1 MELNVLKYI
10 SENVIVLIPVLYI
23 LGVFLKRLEALKD
36 KYIPF
41 VLLAAAILL
50 CIGVNEKAN
59 VNAVIQGVLIT
70 GVTVLG
76 NQMYIQTKK
85 ED

>member
-10 SENVIVLIPVLYI
+10 SENVLVLIPVLYI

-85 ED
+85 DN